1 MKELISVPKKE
12 ELTERG
18 FNKNLQIHDQ
28 QTEDSLLKHGFTNR
42 VPGSLYFMRMIDD
55 NISFNLIVDAKTLSI
70 RDIDVLDE
78 RFLQTFDYQER
89 IINGVRD
96 KHTLHVFNEV
106 NSLLQT
112 LQDKGV
118 LTGFEKGMYV

>member
-1 MKELISVPKKE
+1 MKELISAPKKE
-12 ELTERG
+12 ELTSRG
-18 FNKNLQIHDQ
+18 FNKNLQIHVQ
-28 QTEDSLLKHGFTNR
+28 QTKESLLKYGFTNR

-55 NISFNLIVDAKTLSI
+55 NISFNLIVDEKTLTI

-89 IINGVRD
+89 ILNGVRD
-96 KHTLHVFNEV
+96 KHTLYVFHEV
-106 NSLLQT
+106 NKLLQA
-112 LQDKGV
+112 LQDKGI